1 MFDATFFAR
10 AVTLLLGLWALW
22 CAFHFVFIPALIAGF
37 RQNLFDLRR
46 ELFLLMAEGRIT
58 ATDPVYT
65 RMRYLMNGSLRFAER
80 VSIWRFAFTA
90 FCMRDAIPDEPSI
103 SESIETIED
112 VETRGR
118 LNVINLKLGVC
129 YTLHVVAVSPV
140 LWLLAVPVTLA
151 LVVVAL
157 LNRDSA
163 DDATR
168 RITSKVEPVAEALS
182 IDSDAHMPLA
192 A

>member
-1 MFDATFFAR
+1 
-10 AVTLLLGLWALW
+10 
-22 CAFHFVFIPALIAGF
+22 
-37 RQNLFDLRR
+37 
-46 ELFLLMAEGRIT
+46 MAK
-58 ATDPVYT
+58 
-65 RMRYLMNGSLRFAER
+65 
-80 VSIWRFAFTA
+80 
-90 FCMRDAIPDEPSI
+90 
-103 SESIETIED
+103 IED